1 MDDDVIFETNDVL
14 QICKTY
20 MDENPNVD
28 AVGYAG
34 VINDSDNYW
43 TCTHLNEPL
52 DIDRRVDVIKGRFM
66 FIRTNKLENLDMT
79 PDFTCDDIKVSSH
92 LKNKVILSKLKEK
105 FTNLKEGDES
115 LHSQAEQ
122 RQKRIE
128 AMENYFGK

>member
-1 MDDDVIFETNDVL
+1 
-14 QICKTY
+14 
-20 MDENPNVD
+20 
-28 AVGYAG
+28 
-34 VINDSDNYW
+34 
-43 TCTHLNEPL
+43 
-52 DIDRRVDVIKGRFM
+52 M

-92 LKNKVILSKLKEK
+92 LKNKVILTKLKGK

-122 RQKRIE
+122 RQKRVD